1 MTYRTTFE
9 DIKSILSVQD
19 VLDRHGVPT
28 KGRKKYRTTCP
39 SCQSND
45 GFEVNTTTN
54 KVRCYRAS
62 CGFSG
67 DIFDIIGVF
76 HNTDDRREQFSIA
89 AGMAGISTHNISAEQ
104 QQRIQEAQDRRDRE
118 DRTRQ
123 RRQEAATLERP
134 GIMERLWHIVKEVKE
149 APLSDQ
155 VKQWLE
161 GRGIDPDHAYNLG
174 VRDWSTRRRE
184 LQSFANNLT
193 DDQKRAAG
201 LVNDD
206 GKLWFPL
213 YSDRPNVMIPCW
225 HHGDAAPWSWRCRL
239 INPFG
244 NRKILAQPS
253 GDIEKDHKAS
263 ILGQR
268 QAHGAAH
275 IVVVEGE
282 PDYLSAT
289 QLLQHVDDVGVIGL
303 LTVADTRWSQLF
315 DALPN
320 AQKITLAI
328 HHDRDKET
336 NERKPLN
343 EHNPSLSFASW
354 LTETNRSFDVVLL
367 DVPGN
372 DDLND
377 HHKRDDAA
385 WFIKA
390 IETGASDRAFAPCVV
405 QNLIEHA
412 RALAHPE
419 MMANPFDGQARLT
432 IDEASEQL
440 DALYHDILG
449 AGQAGE
455 GLHLLAVDTEV
466 GKSTRL
472 NQSLINHITSLFEC
486 SMHGQDTYILTLPTH
501 DLCLEQIERWNEH
514 APKNLVQDALVF
526 DAGRRAEQGDYHCPN
541 HAEYTER
548 AAIAPCAGSDF
559 CFHECDYGQ
568 SDDLHCPWR
577 DRTRPSQHAR
587 VILRTHQ
594 MHQNRLLQAG
604 EVKAAK
610 VRAVRWVDCIK
621 TMGYAA
627 DFEGTIT
634 RAEHHTT
641 QTYKAQATK
650 KDNGKMILHVLR
662 HPHGLTA
669 PDLSAYLSVAPTKTD
684 DGYNISINTEGKRE
698 LARWMIST
706 ITDDQGEEYQTPLA
720 YGPIDP
726 NDPTS
731 TEAMLIWRRFAN
743 PDYGRVIIHDEDIL
757 GTIKHTT
764 TIPLDTIHLMMGEG
778 MITDDQ
784 GRAISKTDERWSALV
799 QWCEGRKDGAGR
811 KSNQKRLETITNAT
825 GIDWP
830 ALGWSTDAEQKY
842 IDAVVAAYERGE
854 KPNQIATHDQ
864 REAIKQ
870 AIERQG
876 AGVAIHPEHG
886 LSVVHTKPML
896 NPGAKTTLLLD
907 ATAHEKPLRLLLED
921 FPHELTAHHIRAK
934 HHDETQIVRI
944 ETKMGSAGDIV
955 RKTRDDQGRALEA
968 SLDYH
973 RLKAIHNL
981 TGDKKTLHIIRKAY
995 APDALPNDE
1004 QPSGAHL
1011 LFKQYQQG
1019 GDEVMWHCST
1029 DSKGSN
1035 KYEYIPCVIAD
1046 PWFKPG
1052 AVVDADA
1059 ELYQWHAQQSDDPA
1073 LRTMSFEH
1081 WRAVALWEHHGA
1093 PYLQAVMRCRSRR
1106 NPRTI
1111 FYCAPYDIP
1120 GIEATQPPI
1129 TEDALAMMM
1138 FLGNEQ
1144 AAQSNGVVAGAV
1156 RWLLGHLG
1164 KLPLHALTEDA
1175 FRAWI
1180 DQLRKTPDLFNHIN
1194 NLQFCP
1200 EAPSFAI
1207 YISPIAND
1215 GEGGQFEFNA
1225 SHIQKIV
1232 NRLDH
1237 TRLLDQLTGAR
1248 VISAATVGASKH
1260 VRWLMSDGATITRE
1274 EIEEDART
1282 LGARSVEIDGEQVH
1296 LVDLDWSCVG
1306 DWSWPEVWRVLD
1318 VNSRSAAQRALVA
1331 RGLPTSL
1338 KKLKEAVAPV
1348 EEVQPLPELDL
1359 SAFDSEEDINKFSIM
1374 RHYSKSRWA
1383 DAAQCLKDEGYDGTL
1398 DELREFWRED
1408 REEAQAIRDE
1418 RTISRYSVVDERPTA
1433 PRHVKTPELLQAAG
1447 SPSAPRPV
1455 WDDDQADN
1463 LPEWTREQMN
1473 AYVDEL
1479 FGPRTPAEVAKTL
1492 RRATA
1497 AREKSRKSDVLTF
1510 RAVHPEVQ
1518 PLEHAYHQWSNN
1530 PWIPSA
1536 VRMTTDFDAWCAH
1549 LRLHVGD
1556 WSFDLLPVGPRRQW
1570 IENTIKSAID
1580 SLIRDESVPV
1590 EQLVCLDGQ
1599 WRIDDHDAGL
1609 EPVGVGWYL
1618 PIDQA
1623 A

>member
-1 MTYRTTFE
+1 MTYRTTLDFE
-9 DIKSILSVQD
+9 DIKSILSPHK
-19 VLDRHGVPT
+19 VLEHLGIPAKRRGQ
-28 KGRKKYRTTCP
+28 KSTCP
-39 SCQSND
+39 ACRKDD
-45 GFEVNTTTN
+45 GFSVFDNFN
-54 KVRCYRAS
+54 GKCHRRS
-62 CGFSG
+62 CAFVG
-67 DIFDIIGVF
+67 DIFDIIGAF
-76 HNTDDRREQFSIA
+76 YSTDDKREQFNIA

-104 QQRIQEAQDRRDRE
+104 QQRIQEAQDKRDRE
-118 DRTRQ
+118 ERARQ
-123 RRQEAATLERP
+123 RRQEAATLARP
-134 GIMERLWHIVKEVKE
+134 GIMERLWHIVKE

-161 GRGIDPDHAYNLG
+161 GRGIDPDHAYKLG
-174 VRDWSTRRRE
+174 VRDWSTRRRA
-184 LQSFANNLT
+184 LQAFVGDLT

-201 LVNDD
+201 LVNGE
-206 GKLWFPL
+206 GKLWSPL
-213 YSDRPNVMIPCW
+213 YSGRPDVMIPCW
-225 HHGDAAPWSWRCRL
+225 HHGDAAPWSWRRRL
-239 INPFG
+239 IKPTRD
-244 NRKILAQPS
+244 RKTLAQPS
-253 GDIEKDHKAS
+253 GDTGHTHKAS
-263 ILGQR
+263 VLGQR

-303 LTVADTRWSQLF
+303 LTITHKQWDQLF

-320 AQKITLAI
+320 AQRITLAV

-343 EHNPSLSFASW
+343 EHKPSLDFANW
-354 LTETNRSFDVVLL
+354 LAETDRSFDVMLL
-367 DVPGN
+367 DVPGEP
-372 DDLND
+372 DLND
-377 HHKRDDAA
+377 HHKEGDTA
-385 WFIKA
+385 WFVEAIK
-390 IETGASDRAFAPCVV
+390 TGASDRAFAPCEV
-405 QNLIEHA
+405 QDLIEHA

-432 IDEASEQL
+432 IDEASNQL
-440 DALYHDILG
+440 DALYPDLLG

-455 GLHLLAVDTEV
+455 GLHLLAIDTEV
-466 GKSTRL
+466 GKSTGL
-472 NQSLINHITSLFEC
+472 NQSLINHITSLFER
-486 SMHGQDTYILTLPTH
+486 SMHDQDTYILTLPTH
-501 DLCLEQIERWNEH
+501 DLCLEQLERWIEH
-514 APKNLVQDALVF
+514 APNNSVQDALVF

-559 CFHECDYGQ
+559 CFHECNYGQ
-568 SDDLHCPWR
+568 NDDLKCPWR
-577 DRTRPSQHAR
+577 ERTKPSRHAR

-604 EVKAAK
+604 EVKAAHD
-610 VRAVRWVDCIK
+610 REIRWIDCIK
-621 TMGYAA
+621 TMGYTAG
-627 DFEGTIT
+627 FEGTIT
-634 RAEHHTT
+634 RDERHGAH
-641 QTYKAQATK
+641 TYKAQATK
-650 KDNGKMILHVLR
+650 NDNGKIILHAVR

-669 PDLSAYLSVAPTKTD
+669 PDLSAYLSATPD
-684 DGYNISINTEGKRE
+684 QSDEGYNIQINTEGKRE

-706 ITDDQGEEYQTPLA
+706 ITDDQGDEYQTPLA

-784 GRAISKTDERWSALV
+784 GRAINKTDARWSALV
-799 QWCEGRKDGAGR
+799 QWCEGRKDGADR

-830 ALGWSTDAEQKY
+830 ALGWSTDAEQGY
-842 IDAVVAAYERGE
+842 IDKVIEAYGRGE

-886 LSVVHTKPML
+886 LSVLHTKPML

-907 ATAHEKPLRLLLED
+907 ATAHEKPLRLLLQD
-921 FPHELTAHHIRAK
+921 FPHELTAHHIRAQ
-934 HHDETQIVRI
+934 HHKDTQITRI

-1081 WRAVALWEHHGA
+1081 WRSVALWEHHGA

-1138 FLGNEQ
+1138 FLGSEQ
-1144 AAQSNGVVAGAV
+1144 TERLPQGIAAGAV
-1156 RWLLGHLG
+1156 RWLLKYLG
-1164 KLPLHALTEDA
+1164 KLPLHALAEDV
-1175 FRAWI
+1175 FSTWI
-1180 DQLRKTPDLFNHIN
+1180 AELQKTPNLSNHIN
-1194 NLQFCP
+1194 VLQFFSDVP
-1200 EAPSFAI
+1200 VNAI
-1207 YISPIAND
+1207 YISPIAFTGT
-1215 GEGGQFEFNA
+1215 GENFEFNA
-1225 SHIQKIV
+1225 SHVQKIV
-1232 NRLDH
+1232 NRLDNNK
-1237 TRLLDQLTGAR
+1237 LLDQLTGAR
-1248 VISAATVGASKH
+1248 VVSAPTVGASKH
-1260 VRWLMSDGATITRE
+1260 VRWLVSDGATITRE
-1274 EIEEDART
+1274 EIEEAARS

-1296 LVDLDWSCVG
+1296 LVDLDWSCV
-1306 DWSWPEVWRVLD
+1306 DWSARPPIVWGQIQALMQVDNHSTAR
-1318 VNSRSAAQRALVA
+1318 RALIA
-1331 RGLPTSL
+1331 RGLPTSI

-1348 EEVQPLPELDL
+1348 EALPELDL
-1359 SAFDSEEDINKFSIM
+1359 SAFDSEEAISKIAIM
-1374 RHYSKSRWA
+1374 RHYNKSRWA
-1383 DAAQCLKDEGYDGTL
+1383 DAAQCLKNEGYDGTL

-1408 REEAQAIRDE
+1408 REEDQAIKDE

-1447 SPSAPRPV
+1447 SPAAPRPV

-1463 LPEWTREQMN
+1463 LPEWTREQMS

-1492 RRATA
+1492 RGVTTQL
-1497 AREKSRKSDVLTF
+1497 EKSRKGDVLTF
-1510 RAVHPEVQ
+1510 RAADPHLQ
-1518 PLEHAYHQWSNN
+1518 PLEHAFHQWSNN

-1580 SLIRDESVPV
+1580 SLIRDERVPV
-1590 EQLVCLDGQ
+1590 EQLACLDGQ